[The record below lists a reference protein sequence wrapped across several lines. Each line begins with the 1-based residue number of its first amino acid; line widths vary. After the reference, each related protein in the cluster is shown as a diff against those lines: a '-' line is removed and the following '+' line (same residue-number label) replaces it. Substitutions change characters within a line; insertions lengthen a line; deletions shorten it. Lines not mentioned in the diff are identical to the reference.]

1 MFWVQRYTLSYSV
14 QGSENKMNPI
24 FKKKF
29 FHSDYQIFISLIKTH
44 KKGPQKSLRAKLC
57 DLRVKTLYLRAIM
70 LCIQLLLLLRRS
82 LSFTRKNGSLWALG

>member
-14 QGSENKMNPI
+14 QGSENLIASNSRKSY
-24 FKKKF
+24 FYV
-29 FHSDYQIFISLIKTH
+29 DYQIITPLVKTQ
-44 KKGPQKSLRAKLC
+44 KNGPQKSLRAKLC

-82 LSFTRKNGSLWALG
+82 VSFTRKNGSLWALG

>member
-14 QGSENKMNPI
+14 QGSRKKMNPI

-29 FHSDYQIFISLIKTH
+29 FHSDYQIFISLIKTQ
-44 KKGPQKSLRAKLC
+44 KKGPQKSLRAKIC

>member
-1 MFWVQRYTLSYSV
+1 MFWVQNYILSYSV
-14 QGSENKMNPI
+14 QGSRKKMNPI

-29 FHSDYQIFISLIKTH
+29 FHSDYQMFILLIKTQ

>member
-29 FHSDYQIFISLIKTH
+29 FHSDYQIFISL
-44 KKGPQKSLRAKLC
+44 
-57 DLRVKTLYLRAIM
+57 VKTQKKALRNLLEPKYAI
-70 LCIQLLLLLRRS
+70 
-82 LSFTRKNGSLWALG
+82 

>member
-1 MFWVQRYTLSYSV
+1 MSWVQRYTLSYSV
-14 QGSENKMNPI
+14 QGSENIINPI

-29 FHSDYQIFISLIKTH
+29 FYSDYQIFISLIKTH
-44 KKGPQKSLRAKLC
+44 KKGPQKSLRAKIC

>member
-1 MFWVQRYTLSYSV
+1 MLWVQNYILSYSV
-14 QGSENKMNPI
+14 QGSRKKMNPI
-24 FKKKF
+24 FKKKY